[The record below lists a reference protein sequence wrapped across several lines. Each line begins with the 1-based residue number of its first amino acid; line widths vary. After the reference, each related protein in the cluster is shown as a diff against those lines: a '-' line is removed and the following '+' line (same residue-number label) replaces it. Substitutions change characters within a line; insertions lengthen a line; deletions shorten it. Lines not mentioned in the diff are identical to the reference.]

1 MGNLKLWV
9 WLTSKKFITPE
20 KITALLSHYDN
31 IEEIYEADR
40 FENVEG
46 IGLREKRDLLNKSLD
61 TAERIIEKVKTLGAR
76 IVTIEDENYPK
87 PLREIEPP
95 PYILY
100 MKGEDI
106 DFSEGLPIGVVGSRE
121 CSDYGRVAAEHLS
134 YEMAAAGVTIV
145 SGMARGIDSI
155 AAVSALKAGGKT
167 VAVLGSGIDIVYPP
181 ENEDLMRAIEKNG
194 LVITEYPPS
203 CPPWPH
209 NFPKRNRIISGL
221 SKGLLVIEAGKP
233 SGTFSTVE
241 YAKNYGKEIFALP
254 GGIFRD
260 NSQGTNEMIKKGA
273 ILTTSIRDIFERFPL
288 EASGLKRTEKKSVIV
303 RILEKRALEKKKR
316 KNQKNKPEPIKEE
329 RTPINISIDDS
340 RFGGLNERE
349 KKVLEP
355 LLKNTLHI
363 DESARETSMDIR
375 ELNSILPVL
384 EMMGYINKIEGNK
397 YKINI

>member
-1 MGNLKLWV
+1 MDKLRLWV
-9 WLTSKKFITPE
+9 WLTSKRYITPQ
-20 KITALLSHYDN
+20 KITALLSRFDN
-31 IEEIYEADR
+31 IEEIYEADT

-46 IGLREKRDLLNKSLD
+46 IGLREKRELLNKSLD
-61 TAERIIEKVKTLGAR
+61 AAERIIEKIKTLGAR
-76 IVTIEDENYPK
+76 IVTIEDENYPE

-100 MKGEDI
+100 MKGEEI
-106 DFSEGLPIGVVGSRE
+106 NFNEGLQIGVIGTRE
-121 CSDYGRVAAEHLS
+121 CTDYGRVAAEHLS

-155 AAVSALKAGGKT
+155 AALSTLKAGGKT

-194 LVITEYPPS
+194 VVITEYPPS
-203 CPPWPH
+203 CPPWPQ

-221 SKGLLVIEAGKP
+221 SKGLLVIEAGKQ

-241 YAKNYGKEIFALP
+241 YAKNYGKEIFVLP
-254 GGIFRD
+254 GGIFHEK
-260 NSQGTNEMIKKGA
+260 SQGTNEMIKRGA
-273 ILTTSIRDIFERFPL
+273 ILTTSIKDIFERFPL
-288 EASGLKRTEKKSVIV
+288 EASGLKRTENKSVIV
-303 RILEKRALEKKKR
+303 RILEKRDAEKKKNPKKR
-316 KNQKNKPEPIKEE
+316 IENVENVSYN
-329 RTPINISIDDS
+329 INISIDDS

-349 KKVLEP
+349 NKVLEP

-363 DESARETSMDIR
+363 DEIARETGMDIR